1 MKDQPDRKDIEQAL
15 PLKLP
20 ERLRRMRGYHLMH
33 QSEVA
38 ALLHM
43 DRSTY
48 AYYETGGVSAV
59 VIHAHEA
66 GHALWRLH
74 RLPARY
80 APEGR
85 RRHTENIGLTD
96 VRL

>member
-1 MKDQPDRKDIEQAL
+1 MRYQPETKNIEQDL
-15 PLKLP
+15 PLKLA

-48 AYYETGGVSAV
+48 SYYETGVSQPSLSTLMKLAMLYDV
-59 VIHAHEA
+59 STDFLLGMPQREED
-66 GHALWRLH
+66 R
-74 RLPARY
+74 
-80 APEGR
+80 
-85 RRHTENIGLTD
+85 TE
-96 VRL
+96 

>member
-48 AYYETGGVSAV
+48 AYYETGVSQPSLSTLMKLAMLYGVS
-59 VIHAHEA
+59 
-66 GHALWRLH
+66 
-74 RLPARY
+74 
-80 APEGR
+80 
-85 RRHTENIGLTD
+85 TD
-96 VRL
+96 FLLGMPQKEEQATRKT

>member
-1 MKDQPDRKDIEQAL
+1 MKDQPDMKQIEQAL

-48 AYYETGGVSAV
+48 AYYETGASQPSLSTLMKLAMLYGVS
-59 VIHAHEA
+59 
-66 GHALWRLH
+66 
-74 RLPARY
+74 
-80 APEGR
+80 
-85 RRHTENIGLTD
+85 TD
-96 VRL
+96 FLLGMPQKKEQATRKTWFE

>member
-20 ERLRRMRGYHLMH
+20 ERLRCMRGYHLMH

-38 ALLHM
+38 AMLHL

-48 AYYETGGVSAV
+48 AYYETGASQPSLSTLMKLAMLYGVS
-59 VIHAHEA
+59 
-66 GHALWRLH
+66 
-74 RLPARY
+74 
-80 APEGR
+80 
-85 RRHTENIGLTD
+85 TD
-96 VRL
+96 FLLGMPQREDDGTRKT

>member
-48 AYYETGGVSAV
+48 AYYETGASQPSLSKLMKLAMLYGVS
-59 VIHAHEA
+59 
-66 GHALWRLH
+66 
-74 RLPARY
+74 
-80 APEGR
+80 
-85 RRHTENIGLTD
+85 TD
-96 VRL
+96 FLLGMPQREDDGTRKT

>member
-1 MKDQPDRKDIEQAL
+1 MKDQPDMKQIEQAL

-43 DRSTY
+43 DRST
-48 AYYETGGVSAV
+48 
-59 VIHAHEA
+59 
-66 GHALWRLH
+66 
-74 RLPARY
+74 
-80 APEGR
+80 
-85 RRHTENIGLTD
+85 
-96 VRL
+96 